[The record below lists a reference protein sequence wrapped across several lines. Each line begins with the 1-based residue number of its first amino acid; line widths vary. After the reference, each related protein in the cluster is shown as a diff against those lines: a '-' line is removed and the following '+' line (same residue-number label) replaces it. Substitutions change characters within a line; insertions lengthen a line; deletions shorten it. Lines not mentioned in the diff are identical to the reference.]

1 MEFSLLSVTCRSSTL
16 IPFLCAMKIK
26 GENILKIHLCCCN
39 AILQIDICIL
49 FWKCYV
55 IPLSTSL
62 HNPKSGRSSVQ
73 KACVCCSITWRI
85 VSHFYPT
92 YIIICFHCL
101 NLNFKGTFFRH
112 LHEVSFSITNLIVIP
127 LSAFWHIIHYIL
139 L

>member
-16 IPFLCAMKIK
+16 IPYLCAMKIK
-26 GENILKIHLCCCN
+26 RRKYFENTFML
-39 AILQIDICIL
+39 LQCHIADWYLYIVL
-49 FWKCYV
+49 KCYV

-85 VSHFYPT
+85 FSHFYPT

-127 LSAFWHIIHYIL
+127 LSAFCHIIHYIL